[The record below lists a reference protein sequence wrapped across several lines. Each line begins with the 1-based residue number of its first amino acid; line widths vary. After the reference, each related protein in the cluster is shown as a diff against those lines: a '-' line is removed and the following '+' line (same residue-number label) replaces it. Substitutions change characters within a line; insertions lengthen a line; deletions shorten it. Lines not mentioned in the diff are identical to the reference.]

1 MSINLNNGI
10 KGRTD
15 GAAVTAGYVGE
26 SIIFSQQVVTVSSVA
41 TYYSNSTPVVTLT
54 PGIWLIMPKCYLG
67 VAATTMALAVSTSS
81 TPGVG
86 ILGEAL
92 QANGDASNRL
102 LIPGNAFVYTATTTT
117 PLYGQAYCYGPV
129 LFASSDV
136 LGVAIRIA

>member
-26 SIIFSQQVVTVSSVA
+26 SINFTRQTVTVSSTV

-54 PGIWLIMPKCYLG
+54 PGIWLIMPRYYLG
-67 VAATTMALAVSTSS
+67 VAATTFGLLLSTSS

-86 ILGEAL
+86 ALSDAL

-102 LIPGNAFVYTATTTT
+102 FIPGNAFVYTATTTT
-117 PLYGQAYCYGPV
+117 PLYGSSYCYGPV

-136 LGVAIRIA
+136 DGVAIRIG